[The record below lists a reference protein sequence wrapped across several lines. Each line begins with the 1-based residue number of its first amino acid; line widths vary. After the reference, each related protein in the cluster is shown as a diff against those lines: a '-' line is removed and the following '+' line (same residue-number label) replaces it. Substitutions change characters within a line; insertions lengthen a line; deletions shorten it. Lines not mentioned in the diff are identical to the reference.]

1 MEPIG
6 QTMSGPSPATIK
18 PSKVVVA
25 CLDGQRLKGY
35 VFNFSAVRDSLR
47 LFPAENSPHEAGTD
61 VKFQTLKAI
70 FFVKDHEGHREHHDT
85 YDMKTA
91 GHGRKIEVTFRDGEK
106 IMGSTEA
113 YNPQKPGFFLFP
125 ADPEGNN
132 IRIFVVNSNVQKV
145 NIL

>member
-1 MEPIG
+1 
-6 QTMSGPSPATIK
+6 MSGPSPATIK
-18 PSKVVVA
+18 PSKVVAA

-35 VFNFSAVRDSLR
+35 VFNFLATRDSFR
-47 LFPAENSPHEAGTD
+47 LFPAENSPHEAGVD
-61 VKFQTLKAI
+61 VKFKVLKAL
-70 FFVKDHEGHREHHDT
+70 FFVKDLEGRREHHDT
-85 YDMKTA
+85 YDMKAA

-106 IMGSTEA
+106 IIGSTEA

-145 NIL
+145 KVL